1 MGFWLPE
8 LVHLFY
14 PEACAACGNSLFSG
28 EKTLCT
34 QCLYYLPKT
43 GFHLKPDNPVA
54 RQFWGKVNIHSATSL
69 YFFHKGER
77 VQRLIHRLKYKGEK
91 DVGVFTGRMLGEL
104 LMQSPLYQ
112 GVNMIVPV
120 PLHNKKLLIR
130 GYNQS
135 DYFAKGISEIMKAP
149 FVSDYLVRSR
159 VTQTQ
164 TRKSRFSRFENVDK
178 VFQISNKYESIPK
191 HFLLVDD
198 VITTGSTLASCAETL
213 LQVAESKVSIATI
226 AYARL

>member
-1 MGFWLPE
+1 MRFWLPE
-8 LVHLFY
+8 LIHLFY
-14 PEACAACGNSLFSG
+14 PEVCAACGNSLFTG

-43 GFHLKPDNPVA
+43 GFHLSLDNIVA
-54 RQFWGKVNIHSATSL
+54 RQFWGKVDIHSATSL
-69 YFFHKGER
+69 YFFHKGEK
-77 VQRLIHRLKYKGEK
+77 VQRLIHRLKYRGEK
-91 DVGVFTGRMLGEL
+91 EVGVLTGKIQGQL
-104 LMQSPLYQ
+104 LLQSPLYQ
-112 GVNMIVPV
+112 GINMIVPV
-120 PLHNKKLLIR
+120 PLHHKKLLVR

-135 DYFAKGISEIMKAP
+135 DYFAKGISEIIKAP
-149 FVSDYLVRSR
+149 FVPDFLVRSK

-178 VFQISNKYESIPK
+178 VFQINNKYGREPK

-213 LQVAESKVSIATI
+213 LQVAGSRVSIATI